1 MDILMPTPSGTARL
15 AVPKKKS
22 STDYSG
28 LFLILLIILLIIAFY
43 IINKI
48 GERRAREKR
57 NNDDDDVRGREI
69 KLLDSQINSNTGC
82 VESSLPDTRG
92 DPMFVN
98 VLGIGPNNLVG
109 KNNYTVSFKIKY
121 RYPKLLSPGNTS
133 ADPSIVIKNNSLSA
147 GLSTSLKL
155 DAIKPRSNNGLRN
168 HSIILRGVRY
178 PKYDQKSFSKEIEST
193 KNEITLSVN
202 VNKNLNQT
210 KILVDNEVLFS
221 LTGAIDLITDGMVIE
236 LPSDYSTKSPITVCF
251 N

>member
-1 MDILMPTPSGTARL
+1 MATPSGTARL
-15 AVPKKKS
+15 AVPKKES
-22 STDYSG
+22 NTDYTG
-28 LFLILLIILLIIAFY
+28 LFLILMIILLIIAFY

-57 NNDDDDVRGREI
+57 NNDDDDDVRGREI
-69 KLLDSQINSNTGC
+69 KRLNYQINSNTGC
-82 VESSLPDTRG
+82 IESSLPDTRD

-98 VLGIGPNNLVG
+98 VLGIGSIYLVG

-121 RYPKLLSPGNTS
+121 RSAKLLTPGDMNP
-133 ADPSIVIKNNSLSA
+133 DPAILIRNNSPSA
-147 GLSTSLKL
+147 GLTTSLKL
-155 DAIKPRSNNGLRN
+155 DAIKPRSNNGIRT

-210 KILVDNEVLFS
+210 KILVDNEVLFT
-221 LTGAIDLITDGMVIE
+221 LTLKVISFFVDSISFE
-236 LPSDYSTKSPITVCF
+236 NDF
-251 N
+251 